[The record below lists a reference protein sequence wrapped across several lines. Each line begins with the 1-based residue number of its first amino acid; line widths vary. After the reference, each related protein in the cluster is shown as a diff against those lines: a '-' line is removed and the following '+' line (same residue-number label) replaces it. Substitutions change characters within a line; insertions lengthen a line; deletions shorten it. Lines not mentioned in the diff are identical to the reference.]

1 MRKTF
6 LLLIVLLGLVALT
19 VTACGSDDGSSPSAE
34 TAITTASNST
44 DGAPPSW
51 WSAGAEEAAAEIDEI
66 KRMLDEGLAQYQDGD
81 QDAADT
87 TVGDAYLEHFEKVEH
102 PLEEQDHELM
112 EELEHRISTEIRNEM
127 KEGKSADEVAALVE
141 QTKADLDTA
150 KAKLQEAQ

>member
-19 VTACGSDDGSSPSAE
+19 VTACGSDDDSSPAAA
-34 TAITTASNST
+34 TATEEGEIT
-44 DGAPPSW
+44 
-51 WSAGAEEAAAEIDEI
+51 AEEAAAEIDEI

-81 QDAADT
+81 TEAADT

-112 EELEHRISTEIRNEM
+112 EDLEHRISTEIRDEM
-127 KEGKSADEVAALVE
+127 KEGASADEVAALVE
-141 QTKADLDTA
+141 ETKADLDTA

>member
-19 VTACGSDDGSSPSAE
+19 LTACGSDDDSSPAAA
-34 TAITTASNST
+34 TATDEGEIT
-44 DGAPPSW
+44 
-51 WSAGAEEAAAEIDEI
+51 AEEAAAEIDEI
-66 KRMLDEGLAQYQDGD
+66 KRMLDEGLAQYQDGN
-81 QDAADT
+81 QEAADT

-112 EELEHRISTEIRNEM
+112 EDLEHRISTEIRDEM
-127 KEGKSADEVAALVE
+127 KDGASADEVAALVE
-141 QTKADLDTA
+141 ATKADLDTA

>member
-19 VTACGSDDGSSPSAE
+19 VTACGSDDDSSPAAA
-34 TAITTASNST
+34 TATDEGEEEGEIT
-44 DGAPPSW
+44 
-51 WSAGAEEAAAEIDEI
+51 AEEAAAEIDEI

-81 QDAADT
+81 QEAADT

-112 EELEHRISTEIRNEM
+112 EELEHRISTEIRDEM
-127 KEGKSADEVAALVE
+127 KEGASADEVAALVE

>member
-19 VTACGSDDGSSPSAE
+19 VTACGSDEDDSSPAAA
-34 TAITTASNST
+34 TATEEGEEEGEIT
-44 DGAPPSW
+44 
-51 WSAGAEEAAAEIDEI
+51 AEEADAEIDEI

-81 QDAADT
+81 QEAADT

-112 EELEHRISTEIRNEM
+112 ENLEHRISTEIRDEM
-127 KEGKSADEVAALVE
+127 KEGASADEVAALVE
-141 QTKADLDTA
+141 KTKADLDTA

>member
-19 VTACGSDDGSSPSAE
+19 VTACGSDDDSSPSAA
-34 TAITTASNST
+34 TATEEGEEEGEIT
-44 DGAPPSW
+44 
-51 WSAGAEEAAAEIDEI
+51 AEEAAAEIDEI

-81 QDAADT
+81 TDAADT

-112 EELEHRISTEIRNEM
+112 EDLEHRISTEIRDEM
-127 KEGKSADEVAALVE
+127 KEGASADEVAALVE
-141 QTKADLDTA
+141 ETKTDLDTA

>member
-19 VTACGSDDGSSPSAE
+19 VTACGSDEDDDSPPAAA
-34 TAITTASNST
+34 TAT
-44 DGAPPSW
+44 DEGEEE
-51 WSAGAEEAAAEIDEI
+51 GEVTAEEAAAEIDEI
-66 KRMLDEGLAQYQDGD
+66 KRMLDEGLAQYQAGD
-81 QDAADT
+81 QEAADT

-112 EELEHRISTEIRNEM
+112 EDLEHRISTEIRDEM
-127 KEGKSADEVAALVE
+127 KEGASAEEVAALIDE
-141 QTKADLDTA
+141 TKADLDTA

>member
-19 VTACGSDDGSSPSAE
+19 VTACGSEEDDSSPAAA
-34 TAITTASNST
+34 TATEEGEIT
-44 DGAPPSW
+44 
-51 WSAGAEEAAAEIDEI
+51 AEEAAAEIDEI

-81 QDAADT
+81 QEAADT

-112 EELEHRISTEIRNEM
+112 EDLEHRISTEIRDEM
-127 KEGKSADEVAALVE
+127 KEGASADEVAALVE
-141 QTKADLDTA
+141 ETKADLDTA

>member
-19 VTACGSDDGSSPSAE
+19 VTACGSDDDSPPSAATTTDE
-34 TAITTASNST
+34 GEEEGEEGEIT
-44 DGAPPSW
+44 
-51 WSAGAEEAAAEIDEI
+51 AEEAAAEIDEI

-81 QDAADT
+81 TEAADT

-112 EELEHRISTEIRNEM
+112 EDLEHRISTEIRDEM
-127 KEGKSADEVAALVE
+127 KEGASADEVAALVE
-141 QTKADLDTA
+141 ETKADLDTA

>member
-1 MRKTF
+1 MRKTL

-19 VTACGSDDGSSPSAE
+19 VTACGSDEDSSPAAA
-34 TAITTASNST
+34 TATDEGEEEGEDEIT
-44 DGAPPSW
+44 
-51 WSAGAEEAAAEIDEI
+51 AEEAAAEIDEI

-81 QDAADT
+81 TKAADT

-102 PLEEQDHELM
+102 PLEEQDHGLM
-112 EELEHRISTEIRNEM
+112 EDLEHRISTEIRDEM
-127 KEGKSADEVAALVE
+127 KEGASADEVAALVE

>member
-19 VTACGSDDGSSPSAE
+19 VTACGSDDDDSSPAAA
-34 TAITTASNST
+34 TATEEGEIT
-44 DGAPPSW
+44 
-51 WSAGAEEAAAEIDEI
+51 AEEAAAEIDEI
-66 KRMLDEGLAQYQDGD
+66 KRMLDEGLAQYRDGD
-81 QDAADT
+81 AEAADT

-112 EELEHRISTEIRNEM
+112 EDLEHRISTEIRDEM
-127 KEGKSADEVAALVE
+127 KEGASADEVAALVE
-141 QTKADLDTA
+141 ETKADLDSA

>member
-19 VTACGSDDGSSPSAE
+19 VTACGSDDDSSPAAATAAE
-34 TAITTASNST
+34 DGEDEGEEEGEIT
-44 DGAPPSW
+44 
-51 WSAGAEEAAAEIDEI
+51 AEEAAAEIDEI

-81 QDAADT
+81 TEAADT

-112 EELEHRISTEIRNEM
+112 EDLEHRISTEIRDEM
-127 KEGKSADEVAALVE
+127 KEGASADEVAALVE
-141 QTKADLDTA
+141 ETKADLDTA
-150 KAKLQEAQ
+150 KTKLQEAQ

>member
-19 VTACGSDDGSSPSAE
+19 VTACGSDEDSSPSAA
-34 TAITTASNST
+34 TATDEGEEEGEDEIT
-44 DGAPPSW
+44 
-51 WSAGAEEAAAEIDEI
+51 AEEAAAEIDEI

-81 QDAADT
+81 QEAADT

-112 EELEHRISTEIRNEM
+112 EDLEHRISTEIRDEM
-127 KEGKSADEVAALVE
+127 KEGASADEVAALVE

>member
-19 VTACGSDDGSSPSAE
+19 VTACGSDDDSSPSAA
-34 TAITTASNST
+34 TATEEGEITA
-44 DGAPPSW
+44 D
-51 WSAGAEEAAAEIDEI
+51 EAAAEIDEI

-81 QDAADT
+81 TDAADT

-112 EELEHRISTEIRNEM
+112 EDLEHRISTEIRDEM
-127 KEGKSADEVAALVE
+127 KEGTPADEVAALVE
-141 QTKADLDTA
+141 ETKADLDTA
-150 KAKLQEAQ
+150 KTKLQEAQ

>member
-19 VTACGSDDGSSPSAE
+19 VTACGSDDDSSPAAA
-34 TAITTASNST
+34 TATEEGEEEGEIT
-44 DGAPPSW
+44 
-51 WSAGAEEAAAEIDEI
+51 AEEAAAEIDEI

-81 QDAADT
+81 QEAADT

-102 PLEEQDHELM
+102 PLEEHDHELM
-112 EELEHRISTEIRNEM
+112 EELEHRISTEIRDEM
-127 KEGKSADEVAALVE
+127 KDGASADEVAALVE

>member
-19 VTACGSDDGSSPSAE
+19 VTACGSEDDDSPPAAA
-34 TAITTASNST
+34 TAT
-44 DGAPPSW
+44 DEGEEE
-51 WSAGAEEAAAEIDEI
+51 GEVTAEEAAAEIDEI
-66 KRMLDEGLAQYQDGD
+66 KRMLDEGLAQYQAGD
-81 QDAADT
+81 QEAADT

-112 EELEHRISTEIRNEM
+112 EDLEHRISTEIRDEM
-127 KEGKSADEVAALVE
+127 KEGASAEEVAALIDE
-141 QTKADLDTA
+141 TKADLDTA

>member
-19 VTACGSDDGSSPSAE
+19 VTACGSDDDSPPSAA
-34 TAITTASNST
+34 TATDEREEEGEESEVTAQ
-44 DGAPPSW
+44 D
-51 WSAGAEEAAAEIDEI
+51 AAAEIDEI

-81 QDAADT
+81 QEAADT

-102 PLEEQDHELM
+102 SLEERDHELM
-112 EELEHRISTEIRNEM
+112 EDLEHRISTEIRDEM
-127 KEGKSADEVAALVE
+127 KEGASADEVAALVE
-141 QTKADLDTA
+141 ETKAELDTA

>member
-19 VTACGSDDGSSPSAE
+19 VTACGSDDDSPPSAA
-34 TAITTASNST
+34 TATGEGEEEGEEGEVT
-44 DGAPPSW
+44 
-51 WSAGAEEAAAEIDEI
+51 AEEAAAEIDEI

-81 QDAADT
+81 TEAADT

-112 EELEHRISTEIRNEM
+112 EDLEHRISTEIRDEM
-127 KEGKSADEVAALVE
+127 KEGASADEVAALVE
-141 QTKADLDTA
+141 ETKADLDTA

>member
-19 VTACGSDDGSSPSAE
+19 VTACGSDDDDSSPAAATSTE
-34 TAITTASNST
+34 EGEIT
-44 DGAPPSW
+44 
-51 WSAGAEEAAAEIDEI
+51 AEEAAAEIDEI
-66 KRMLDEGLAQYQDGD
+66 KRLLDEGLAQYQDGD
-81 QDAADT
+81 QEAADT

-112 EELEHRISTEIRNEM
+112 EDLEHRISTEIRDEM
-127 KEGKSADEVAALVE
+127 KEGASADEVAALVE
-141 QTKADLDTA
+141 ETKADLDTA